1 MILLS
6 HPTANQNVRQA
17 AAAFADEDLLAE
29 FWTCLN
35 WKGGSFLDRH
45 LPARIRNEL
54 RRRSFPDQVT
64 PFIKTFPWREA
75 GRLLS
80 QQLGLR
86 SLTRGET
93 GIFSMDAVYFAL
105 DRRVARRLSDSNGIK
120 AVYAYDDG
128 ALESFR
134 TAKSRGLKCIY
145 EHPIVYWRE
154 VRRYQQEEA
163 ELHPEW
169 RSTLGAL
176 QDSEEKLARK
186 DAELVL
192 ADVVI
197 VASTFSKESLK
208 QAPGFKAT
216 VKVIPYGAPSVSHP
230 AAEKRNARLA
240 VLFVGALSQAKGLNY
255 LLKAAAKLER
265 QIDLTL
271 VGKRVSPVAPAPA
284 LLDKHRWIP
293 SLAHDDLL
301 REMAR
306 HDVLVLPSLHEGFGL
321 VIGEAMAQGLVVIA
335 TPHTAAPD
343 LIDDGVDGFIVPIR
357 SAEAIAEKL
366 EQLAGDRTL
375 LEEMKQAARQKAG
388 ELRWESYRDSLAQM
402 ARDVILNSSPISYA
416 ASP

>member
-17 AAAFADEDLLAE
+17 ALAFAEDDLLAE

-35 WKGGSFLDRH
+35 WKQGGFFDRH
-45 LPARIRNEL
+45 LPARLRNEL
-54 RRRSFPDQVT
+54 RRRSFSDHVQ
-64 PFIKTFPWREA
+64 PFINTFPWLEA

-86 SLTRGET
+86 SLTRGEA
-93 GIFSMDAVYFAL
+93 GILSMDAVYLSL
-105 DRRVARRLSDSNGIK
+105 DRHVATRLSRSRGVK
-120 AVYAYDDG
+120 AVYAYDNG

-134 TAKSRGLKCIY
+134 VAAGRGLKCFY

-169 RSTLGAL
+169 KPTLVAL

-186 DAELVL
+186 DAELAL

-197 VASTFSKESLK
+197 VPSTFSKNSLE
-208 QAPGFKAT
+208 QAPGLKAS
-216 VKVIPYGAPSVSHP
+216 VEVVPYGAPSVSRT
-230 AAEKRNARLA
+230 ASENRNARLA
-240 VLFVGALSQAKGLNY
+240 ILFVGGLTQAKGLSY
-255 LLKAAAKLER
+255 LLEAAAKLER
-265 QIDLTL
+265 QMNLTL
-271 VGKRVSPVAPAPA
+271 IGQRVSPVVPAPA
-284 LLDKHRWIP
+284 ALAKHRWIP
-293 SLAHDDLL
+293 SLPYNDLL
-301 REMAR
+301 GEMSR

-343 LIDDGVDGFIVPIR
+343 LIEDGVDGFIVPIR
-357 SAEAIAEKL
+357 SADAIAEKL
-366 EQLAGDRTL
+366 EL
-375 LEEMKQAARQKAG
+375 LVQDPARLHEMKQAARRKAQAHG
-388 ELRWESYRDSLAQM
+388 WEVYRRSLVRL
-402 ARDVILNSSPISYA
+402 AREVVS
-416 ASP
+416 

>member
-17 AAAFADEDLLAE
+17 ALALAENELLAE

-35 WKGGSFLDRH
+35 WKEGSFVDRN
-45 LPARIRNEL
+45 LPARLRTEL
-54 RRRSFPDQVT
+54 RRRSFPDQVK
-64 PFIKTFPWREA
+64 PFVRTFPFREA

-93 GIFSMDAVYFAL
+93 GIFSMDAVYFSM
-105 DRRVARRLSDSNGIK
+105 DRHVAERLRGSSGIK
-120 AVYAYDDG
+120 AVYAYDNG

-134 TAKSRGLKCIY
+134 AAKGRGLKCIY

-169 RSTLGAL
+169 KPTLGAL
-176 QDSEEKLARK
+176 QDSDEKLARK
-186 DAELVL
+186 DAELAL

-197 VASTFSKESLK
+197 VASTFSKDSLK
-208 QAPGFKAT
+208 QAPGLKAT
-216 VKVIPYGAPSVSHP
+216 VQVIPYGAPSVSH
-230 AAEKRNARLA
+230 AVGERRNTKLA

-255 LLKAAAKLER
+255 LLQAAAKLER

-271 VGKRVSPVAPAPA
+271 IGKRVSPEVPAPA

-293 SLAHDDLL
+293 SLAYDDLL

-343 LIDDGVDGFIVPIR
+343 LTDDGVDGFIVPIR
-357 SAEAIAEKL
+357 SADAIAEKL
-366 EQLAGDRTL
+366 ELLARDPARL
-375 LEEMKQAARQKAG
+375 HEMKQAARRKAHAHS
-388 ELRWESYRDSLAQM
+388 WESYRSSLVRL
-402 ARDVILNSSPISYA
+402 AREMVS
-416 ASP
+416 

>member
-1 MILLS
+1 VILLS

-17 AAAFADEDLLAE
+17 ALAFAEDDLLAE

-35 WKGGSFLDRH
+35 WKEGSFLDKH
-45 LPARIRNEL
+45 LPARVRNEL
-54 RRRSFPDQVT
+54 RRRSFPDKVK

-75 GRLLS
+75 GRLLF
-80 QQLGLR
+80 QQMGLR
-86 SLTRGET
+86 SLTKGET
-93 GIFSMDAVYFAL
+93 GMFSMDAVYFAL
-105 DRRVARRLSDSNGIK
+105 DRHVARRLSGSSGIK
-120 AVYAYDDG
+120 AVYAYDNG

-134 TAKSRGLKCIY
+134 AARGRGLKCIY
-145 EHPIVYWRE
+145 EHPIIYWRE
-154 VRRYQQEEA
+154 VRRYQREEA

-169 RSTLGAL
+169 KATLGAL

-186 DAELVL
+186 DAELAL

-197 VASTFSKESLK
+197 VPSTFSKDSLK
-208 QAPGFKAT
+208 QAPGLKAS
-216 VKVIPYGAPSVSHP
+216 VQVVPYGAPSVSH
-230 AAEKRNARLA
+230 AAASERRSGKLA

-255 LLKAAAKLER
+255 LLGAAAKLER

-271 VGKRVSPVAPAPA
+271 IGKRVSPVVPAPA

-293 SLAHDDLL
+293 SLAYDDLL

-357 SAEAIAEKL
+357 SDQAIMEKL
-366 EQLAGDRTL
+366 ELLARDPARL
-375 LEEMKQAARQKAG
+375 HEMKQAARRKAQAHS
-388 ELRWESYRDSLAQM
+388 WEVYRRGLVRLA
-402 ARDVILNSSPISYA
+402 REVVS
-416 ASP
+416 

>member
-17 AAAFADEDLLAE
+17 ALALAEEDLLAE

-35 WKGGSFLDRH
+35 WKEGSFLDRN
-45 LPARIRNEL
+45 LPARLRTEL
-54 RRRSFPDQVT
+54 RRRSFPDQVK

-75 GRLLS
+75 ARLLS
-80 QQLGLR
+80 QQLGLG

-93 GIFSMDAVYFAL
+93 GIFSMDAVYFSM
-105 DRRVARRLSDSNGIK
+105 DRHVARRLHSSSGIK
-120 AVYAYDDG
+120 AVYAYDNG

-134 TAKSRGLKCIY
+134 AAKDRCLKCIY

-169 RSTLGAL
+169 KPTLGAL

-186 DAELVL
+186 DAELAL

-197 VASTFSKESLK
+197 VASTFSKDSLK
-208 QAPGFKAT
+208 QAPGLKAS
-216 VKVIPYGAPSVSHP
+216 VQVIPYGAPSVSP
-230 AAEKRNARLA
+230 VAGERRNAKLA

-255 LLKAAAKLER
+255 LLQAAAKLER

-271 VGKRVSPVAPAPA
+271 IGKRVSPVVPAPA

-293 SLAHDDLL
+293 SLAYDDLL

-366 EQLAGDRTL
+366 ELLARDPARL
-375 LEEMKQAARQKAG
+375 HEMKQAARRKAQAHS
-388 ELRWESYRDSLAQM
+388 WESYRSSLVRL
-402 ARDVILNSSPISYA
+402 AREVVS
-416 ASP
+416 